1 MEKIGIKAF
10 IHEFTRPIKDHDDD
24 DFGSVKMANYFKVIP
39 CFVKISDSDDDGG
52 FYLEFENNRNLRISE
67 TNYYESGVEETMEND
82 SACGFYFKPN
92 DIVKFLT
99 IIFENDTSITYDL
112 QNKISFGNFYRNM
125 KTYIDS
131 GYTSLPTKSSLE
143 KAAELLDN
151 DEFED
156 I

>member
-1 MEKIGIKAF
+1 MEKIGIKTF
-10 IHEFTRPIKDHDDD
+10 IHEFTRPIKDNDDD
-24 DFGSVKMANYFKVIP
+24 DFGSVKMTTNFRVIP
-39 CFVKISDSDDDGG
+39 CYVRISDFDNGT
-52 FYLEFENNRNLRISE
+52 FFLEFENNRNLRVYE
-67 TNYYESGVEETMEND
+67 TNYYESGVEETVEND

-92 DIVKFLT
+92 DIVKFVT

-112 QNKISFGNFYRNM
+112 YNKISFNDFYRNM

-131 GYTSLPTKSSLE
+131 GYTNLPTKSSLE

-151 DEFED
+151 NEFDD

>member
-10 IHEFTRPIKDHDDD
+10 IHEFTRPIKDNDDD
-24 DFGSVKMANYFKVIP
+24 DFGAVKMANYFKVIP
-39 CFVKISDSDDDGG
+39 CFVKINDTDDG
-52 FYLEFENNRNLRISE
+52 FILEFENNRNLRISE
-67 TNYYESGVEETMEND
+67 TNYYESGAEETIEND
-82 SACGFYFKPN
+82 SACGFCFRLN
-92 DIVKFLT
+92 DDVVKFIT

-112 QNKISFGNFYRNM
+112 HNKISFGNFYKNM

-131 GYTSLPTKSSLE
+131 GYTILPTKSSLE